1 MPQRVFAM
9 NNVGRL
15 LTRTLGYCLIS
26 LPFAFFGFKAII
38 KDTLDPW
45 VRYGVSAC
53 AIGACLFIF
62 TLPLLKTKVGKN
74 ILLLIFSSITSIY
87 AVEGILTAGH
97 HSEWSNQREL
107 DRHVAQLNPF
117 TKLEK
122 ILHLR
127 KNGILAVPAAPAGEK
142 FERGYVLGGISESL
156 VVFCD
161 ESGEWATYQSDEFGF
176 NNPPGSHIN
185 DIDLVL
191 TGDSFTEGVCVN
203 GGQDVASRLRVQGW
217 NVLNLGKSGMGTLM
231 QLATLAEYAEGLRP
245 SYVLWLYYEGNDLK
259 DLLSENRD
267 RATLRWYLE
276 KNFNFT

>member
-74 ILLLIFSSITSIY
+74 ILLLIFFSITSIY
-87 AVEGILTAGH
+87 AVEGILTAGY

-122 ILHLR
+122 IFHLR
-127 KNGILAVPAAPAGEK
+127 KMASSRSQLH
-142 FERGYVLGGISESL
+142 LL
-156 VVFCD
+156 VRSSNV
-161 ESGEWATYQSDEFGF
+161 ATY
-176 NNPPGSHIN
+176 
-185 DIDLVL
+185 
-191 TGDSFTEGVCVN
+191 
-203 GGQDVASRLRVQGW
+203 
-217 NVLNLGKSGMGTLM
+217 
-231 QLATLAEYAEGLRP
+231 
-245 SYVLWLYYEGNDLK
+245 
-259 DLLSENRD
+259 
-267 RATLRWYLE
+267 
-276 KNFNFT
+276 